1 MADRRLLVRSV
12 FSLLLLA
19 PLAASAQAAAA
30 DSPDIAPVKRALA
43 LEVSAAQD
51 TQHPM
56 RYRLQKSSPR
66 FSSTKEIYETKDG
79 GVAHLLET
87 NGRSLSPADE
97 QKEQARLETLLKDPS
112 RQRHRKQSEDQDA
125 ARAIKVLGAF
135 PSAFFFKF
143 VGDGVGPSGKLE
155 KFSFWPNPDFN
166 PPDLETQVLTAM
178 AGEIW
183 VDADQEH
190 IVRLEGRLQQDVDFG
205 WGILGR
211 LNKGGSILI
220 QQAEVSSGRWRIVHF
235 QLAMSGRVLF
245 KTRSFDTEEQES
257 QFEPLPVNLSYTQAI
272 QMMRAG
278 SDDAGKASR

>member
-1 MADRRLLVRSV
+1 
-12 FSLLLLA
+12 
-19 PLAASAQAAAA
+19 
-30 DSPDIAPVKRALA
+30 
-43 LEVSAAQD
+43 
-51 TQHPM
+51 M
-56 RYRLQKSSPR
+56 RYRLRKSSPR

-79 GVAHLLET
+79 GVARLLET
-87 NGRSLSPADE
+87 NGRPLSQADE
-97 QKEQARLETLLKDPS
+97 QKGTGSPRNPA
-112 RQRHRKQSEDQDA
+112 QRPQSA
-125 ARAIKVLGAF
+125 AASQTKRGPGCPRAIKVLGAF

-183 VDADQEH
+183 VDADQGH
-190 IVRLEGRLQQDVDFG
+190 IVRLEGSLQQDVDFG

-211 LNKGGSILI
+211 LNKGGSILLE
-220 QQAEVSSGRWRIVHF
+220 QAEVSDGRWRIVHF

-257 QFEPLPVNLSYTQAI
+257 QFEPLPVDLSYTQAI
-272 QMMRAG
+272 HMMRAG

>member
-1 MADRRLLVRSV
+1 MTLRTLFARSF

-19 PLAASAQAAAA
+19 PLAASAQAPPG
-30 DSPDIAPVKRALA
+30 DPPDIARVKRALA

-51 TQHPM
+51 TRHPM
-56 RYRLQKSSPR
+56 RYRLRKSSPR

-79 GVAHLLET
+79 GVARLLET
-87 NGRSLSPADE
+87 NGRPLSQADE
-97 QKEQARLETLLKDPS
+97 QKEQARLDTLLHDPN

-125 ARAIKVLGAF
+125 TRAIKVLSAF

-143 VGDGVGPSGKLE
+143 IGDDVGPSGKLE

-178 AGEIW
+178 TGEIW

-211 LNKGGSILI
+211 LNKGGWILI
-220 QQAEVSSGRWRIVHF
+220 EQAQVVNGRWRIVHF
-235 QLAMSGRVLF
+235 KMVMSGRVLF

-272 QMMRAG
+272 GMMRAG
-278 SDDAGKASR
+278 SNDAGRASR